1 LNKLEKQFI
10 SPITL
15 LFLLKNLTL
24 ELEAQLRLYQQKSV
38 DELLRYDNTIAA
50 KLINIDK
57 IKIEIAEQ
65 EKSFEINNLKNLIT
79 IYKIL
84 ESEESELINVISNL
98 EENFNKLPSSFKVD
112 NTPLAERGKKHKKH
126 FKEQEKN
133 KQIKEKILINNSI
146 KLDN

>member
-57 IKIEIAEQ
+57 FKIEIAEQ
-65 EKSFEINNLKNLIT
+65 EKSFEEYNIN
-79 IYKIL
+79 
-84 ESEESELINVISNL
+84 
-98 EENFNKLPSSFKVD
+98 
-112 NTPLAERGKKHKKH
+112 
-126 FKEQEKN
+126 
-133 KQIKEKILINNSI
+133 
-146 KLDN
+146 